1 MKLIIWYNIE
11 FGKYEFGSDED
22 FRSVN
27 DKYETIMAQQTIHL
41 TELQVSRL
49 TDKLNENLTIT
60 KYENAA

>member
-11 FGKYEFGSDED
+11 FGKYEFGSDSD
-22 FRSVN
+22 FSSIN

-41 TELQVSRL
+41 TQNQVSRL
-49 TDKLNENLTIT
+49 TDKLNENLNIT